1 MARRIAGT
9 IIVDGTDDE
18 PWPWSDQHIRVS
30 HGLGIILDKNQPAST
45 NEIPHVRWGG
55 ECRVEVRLT
64 ARLHG
69 ENSAQIAVHAKFF
82 EGMSVDTTE
91 LADEDTITFTVPPDA
106 QPVHQTIQLE
116 NREPNGGDHAEI
128 YLSFTNTLAE
138 E

>member
-30 HGLGIILDKNQPAST
+30 HGLGIILDTNQPVST

-64 ARLHG
+64 ARLIE
-69 ENSAQIAVHAKFF
+69 ENSCQIEANAKFF
-82 EGMSVDTTE
+82 EGVTENTTE
-91 LADEDTITFTVPPDA
+91 LADQDTITFTVSPDGK
-106 QPVHQTIQLE
+106 PVHQTIQLE
-116 NREPNGGDHAEI
+116 NREAGGGDHAEI
-128 YLSFTNTLAE
+128 YLSFTNTFVE